1 MKLFQPFARGLLV
14 ALVAVLGLAVGKAS
28 ASATPTITVGPGDS
42 MTIQGSDIYCAVST
56 TAPRAIVCGI
66 IGSQKSLRPN
76 SYAITV
82 ADSGAVEFIATG
94 SRQVVGRGKNPAV
107 SGAPFKGSS
116 HKPTSVVLA
125 KHEHVILA
133 GTHVACGSL
142 QIDGKQTFSC
152 GIYNTSSGLS
162 GYYVAGTY
170 ATTLSDQFAGI
181 LRAGKNGVQTLVA
194 DYKQP

>member
-1 MKLFQPFARGLLV
+1 MMFVRMLLV
-14 ALVAVLGLAVGKAS
+14 TLVAVLGLAVGGADAS
-28 ASATPTITVGPGDS
+28 GTPTITVGPGDS

-66 IGSQKSLRPN
+66 IGNQKSLRPK
-76 SYAITV
+76 SYAVTV
-82 ADSGAVEFIATG
+82 ADKGAVEFVATG
-94 SRQVVGRGKNPAV
+94 SQQVVGRGINPAI
-107 SGAPFKGSS
+107 SGAPFKGST
-116 HKPTSVVLA
+116 HKPSSYVLA

-133 GTHVACGSL
+133 GTHIACGAL
-142 QIDGKQTFSC
+142 QIDDKQTFGC
-152 GIYNTSSGLS
+152 GFYNTSSGVS

>member
-1 MKLFQPFARGLLV
+1 MMFARRLLVTLV
-14 ALVAVLGLAVGKAS
+14 ALLGLAVGGAS
-28 ASATPTITVGPGDS
+28 ASGTPTITVGPGDS
-42 MTIQGSDIYCAVST
+42 MTIQGSDIFCAVST

-66 IGSQKSLRPN
+66 GNQKSLRPK

-82 ADSGAVEFIATG
+82 ADKGAVEFIATG
-94 SRQVVGRGKNPAV
+94 SQQIVGRGTNPAI
-107 SGAPFKGSS
+107 SGAPFKGST
-116 HKPTSVVLA
+116 HKPTSYVLA

-133 GTHVACGSL
+133 GTHIACGAL
-142 QIDGKQTFSC
+142 QIDDKQTFSC
-152 GIYNTSSGLS
+152 GFYNTSSGLS

-181 LRAGKNGVQTLVA
+181 LRAGKNGVQTVVA